1 MDVFMKILALLSL
14 LVGSQVWASWSVST
28 YNIRNFDH
36 DYQAGE
42 TNLRELGKNLKEFK
56 SDVMAFVEVVNENAF
71 KQVIE
76 ENLPG
81 YLSLISSCGGFGKQ
95 KLAVSFNPKIF
106 NFVSTAEDMT
116 FSGPSQTKCG
126 SLRPVFL
133 VTLQHK
139 QSKEFYVFAAIHLKA
154 GGADSA
160 MQQRWTQY
168 EKLAKLA
175 GKYSEKNLIM
185 LGDFNTTGY
194 NLKNEDYT
202 HFDRLL
208 VGASLKTTSENLA
221 CTSYWTGTLG
231 TGQHQSSILDHIV
244 LDKNLS
250 DSVQDVVLGSHC
262 AAMNCKDATPEE
274 LGVSYQTVSDHCPIQ
289 VTFK

>member
-1 MDVFMKILALLSL
+1 MDVFMKILALLSFL
-14 LVGSQVWASWSVST
+14 LGSQVWAGWSVST

-36 DYQAGE
+36 DHEAGE
-42 TNLRELGKNLKEFK
+42 TNLRELGKNLKAFQ
-56 SDVMAFVEVVNENAF
+56 SDVMAFVEVVNVNAF
-71 KQVIE
+71 EQVVK

-81 YLSLISSCGGFGKQ
+81 YLSLVSSCGGFGKQ
-95 KLAVSFNPKIF
+95 KLAITFNPKIF
-106 NFVSTAEDMT
+106 SFVSSAEDMT
-116 FSGPSQTKCG
+116 FSGSTGSKCG

-139 QSKEFYVFAAIHLKA
+139 KSKEFYVFAAIHLKA
-154 GGADSA
+154 GGADTA
-160 MQQRWTQY
+160 MQQRWGQY
-168 EKLAKLA
+168 EKLEKLA
-175 GKYSEKNLIM
+175 ASYSSKNLIM

-194 NLKNEDYT
+194 NLKNEDYE
-202 HFDRLL
+202 HFDKFLEK
-208 VGASLKTTSENLA
+208 ATLKTTSENLA

-262 AAMNCKDATPEE
+262 AQMKCKDATPEE

>member
-1 MDVFMKILALLSL
+1 MKILALLSL
-14 LVGSQVWASWSVST
+14 LVVSQVWASWSVST

-42 TNLRELGKNLKEFK
+42 TNLRELGKNLKAFK
-56 SDVMAFVEVVNENAF
+56 SDVMAFVEVVNVNAF
-71 KQVIE
+71 EQVVKD
-76 ENLPG
+76 NLPG
-81 YLSLISSCGGFGKQ
+81 YLTQISNCGGFGKQ
-95 KLAVSFNPKIF
+95 KLAIAFNPKIF
-106 NFVSTAEDMT
+106 SFVSSAEDMS
-116 FSGPSQTKCG
+116 FSGSSGSKCG

-139 QSKEFYVFAAIHLKA
+139 SSKEFYLFAAIHLKA
-154 GGADSA
+154 GGAESA
-160 MQQRWTQY
+160 MQQRWGQY
-168 EKLAKLA
+168 AKLEKLAA
-175 GKYSEKNLIM
+175 RHSEKNLIM

-194 NLKNEDYT
+194 NLKNEDFT
-202 HFDRLL
+202 HFEDLLDR
-208 VGASLKTTSENLA
+208 ASLKSTSENLA

-250 DSVQDVVLGSHC
+250 DSVKDVVLGSHC
-262 AAMNCKDATPEE
+262 AALKCKDATPEE